1 MSTEILTAIVLGAVN
16 LGESDRLMRLLTRER
31 GQVTARARGAR
42 KSRKRY
48 GGKLDRYC
56 LIRAHL
62 RIRRDRAA
70 LGDVDLLQPFLGVR
84 EDLVRAAM
92 ADHLLELVR
101 IVAREEEPAAELF
114 GLTVRALTTLDAGP
128 TPPEGWLHAVALEL
142 MRLSGVALSLAQ
154 AEAVPAF
161 AAHGQHGQGR
171 QQDPHVSKHHSLL
184 GARRS
189 RVADQDS
196 PPERSCPPWE
206 PAAPPPVLMSWCLG
220 LVQIPRVSSCL
231 RPGGPPARDHDIRIN
246 TSTACTGRSPGTGTG
261 RSRPRCSTCR

>member
-142 MRLSGVALSLAQ
+142 MRLSGFALSLDACVSCGVV
-154 AEAVPAF
+154 VPPRRAG
-161 AAHGQHGQGR
+161 AALSVQGGGVLCPEHG
-171 QQDPHVSKHHSLL
+171 S
-184 GARRS
+184 
-189 RVADQDS
+189 AD
-196 PPERSCPPWE
+196 
-206 PAAPPPVLMSWCLG
+206 PAALP
-220 LVQIPRVSSCL
+220 L
-231 RPGGPPARDHDIRIN
+231 RPGELDHLRALGRLDLAESRGLEAGPVVERRLRGVVRRFCEAHLERRLK
-246 TSTACTGRSPGTGTG
+246 TADFLDPLLDN
-261 RSRPRCSTCR
+261 P